1 MKTLKE
7 IHSEANKY
15 SKIEPLQDAF
25 AAGARWAL
33 TGKYYKPSELFDN
46 NTEVETADLEV
57 EEEQKQMLVFEPTF
71 EEWWNAYN
79 KKRGRKKAEAKWK
92 KLSLND
98 KVACMKATP
107 LYIAS
112 TPDPVYRKDPLTYLN
127 GECWNDEIIQ
137 KQDYEQQRNIQ
148 RSERAARLVASAYH
162 QG

>member
-15 SKIEPLQDAF
+15 SECEPLQGAF
-25 AAGARWAL
+25 VAGARWAL
-33 TGKYYKPSELFDN
+33 TGKYYKPSELFN
-46 NTEVETADLEV
+46 NNAEVETVDLEV
-57 EEEQKQMLVFEPTF
+57 EEEQKQMLVFEPPF

-107 LYIAS
+107 LYVAS

-148 RSERAARLVASAYH
+148 RSERAARLIASAYH

>member
-15 SKIEPLQDAF
+15 SESEPLQDAF
-25 AAGARWAL
+25 VAGARWAI

-46 NTEVETADLEV
+46 KEILDPI
-57 EEEQKQMLVFEPTF
+57 FEGENDSF
-71 EEWWNAYN
+71 EDWWKMYN
-79 KKRGRKKAEAKWK
+79 KKRGKKKARQKWNR
-92 KLSLND
+92 LTEEQQA
-98 KVACMKATP
+98 ACLMATP
-107 LYIAS
+107 LYVAS

-148 RSERAARLVASAYH
+148 RSERAGRLIASAYH
-162 QG
+162 HG

>member
-1 MKTLKE
+1 MKTLNE

-15 SKIEPLQDAF
+15 SESEPLQDAF
-25 AAGARWAL
+25 VAGARWAL
-33 TGKYYKPSELFDN
+33 TGKYYKPSELFN
-46 NTEVETADLEV
+46 NQSEVETVDLEV
-57 EEEQKQMLVFEPTF
+57 EEEQKQILVFEPPF

-107 LYIAS
+107 LYVAS

-148 RSERAARLVASAYH
+148 RSERAARLIASAYH
-162 QG
+162 QR

>member
-15 SKIEPLQDAF
+15 SKSEPLQEAF
-25 AAGARWAL
+25 VAGARWAL
-33 TGKYYKPSELFDN
+33 TGRYYKPSELFNN
-46 NTEVETADLEV
+46 NTEVETADSEV
-57 EEEQKQMLVFEPTF
+57 EEEQKQMLVFEPPF

-98 KVACMKATP
+98 KVARMKATP
-107 LYIAS
+107 FYVAS

-148 RSERAARLVASAYH
+148 RSERAARLIASAYY

>member
-15 SKIEPLQDAF
+15 SESVPLQDAF
-25 AAGARWAL
+25 VAGARWAL
-33 TGKYYKPSELFDN
+33 TCKYYKTSELFN
-46 NTEVETADLEV
+46 NHAEVETVDLEV

-107 LYIAS
+107 LYVAS

-148 RSERAARLVASAYH
+148 RSERAARLIASAYH

>member
-15 SKIEPLQDAF
+15 SKSEPLQEAF
-25 AAGARWAL
+25 VAGARWAL
-33 TGKYYKPSELFDN
+33 TGRYYKPSELFNN
-46 NTEVETADLEV
+46 NTEVETADSEV
-57 EEEQKQMLVFEPTF
+57 EEEQKQMLVFEPPF

-107 LYIAS
+107 FYVAS
-112 TPDPVYRKDPLTYLN
+112 TPDPVYRKDPLTYLD

-148 RSERAARLVASAYH
+148 RSERAARLIASAYY

>member
-15 SKIEPLQDAF
+15 SKSEPLQDAF
-25 AAGARWAL
+25 VAGARWAL
-33 TGKYYKPSELFDN
+33 TGKYYKPSELFN
-46 NTEVETADLEV
+46 NQSEVETVDLEV
-57 EEEQKQMLVFEPTF
+57 EEEQKQMLVFEPPF
-71 EEWWNAYN
+71 EEWWNVYN

-92 KLSLND
+92 KLRLSD

-107 LYIAS
+107 LYVAS

-148 RSERAARLVASAYH
+148 RSERAARLIASAYH
-162 QG
+162 QR

>member
-15 SKIEPLQDAF
+15 SESEPLQDAF
-25 AAGARWAL
+25 VAGARWAL

-46 NTEVETADLEV
+46 HAEVETVDLEV
-57 EEEQKQMLVFEPTF
+57 EEEQKQMLVFEPPF

-98 KVACMKATP
+98 NV
-107 LYIAS
+107 AS

-148 RSERAARLVASAYH
+148 RSERAARLIASAYH

>member
-15 SKIEPLQDAF
+15 SESEPLQDAF
-25 AAGARWAL
+25 VAGARWAL
-33 TGKYYKPSELFDN
+33 TGKYYKPSELFD
-46 NTEVETADLEV
+46 
-57 EEEQKQMLVFEPTF
+57 KQEILDPIFEGENDSF
-71 EEWWNAYN
+71 EDWWKMYN
-79 KKRGRKKAEAKWK
+79 KKRGKKKAKQKWNRLTK
-92 KLSLND
+92 EQQTSCL
-98 KVACMKATP
+98 MATP
-107 LYIAS
+107 LYVAS

-148 RSERAARLVASAYH
+148 RSERAARLIASAYH